1 MESAW
6 SMQAISQISKVE
18 RDATEIVLDV
28 EARRALREEKS
39 RPIAESFFEWL
50 ESLRDTML
58 PRSPLAKA
66 VGYALNQREALLSF
80 LKDGRLK
87 LDNNRAERSLR
98 QVAVGR
104 KNWLFA
110 GSAKGARRAAVLYT
124 LVVSCKE
131 LGINPFD

>member
-1 MESAW
+1 MAGVATRHHASA
-6 SMQAISQISKVE
+6 E
-18 RDATEIVLDV
+18 P
-28 EARRALREEKS
+28 AREGR
-39 RPIAESFFEWL
+39 
-50 ESLRDTML
+50 
-58 PRSPLAKA
+58 
-66 VGYALNQREALLSF
+66 GYALNQRKALLSF

-131 LGINPFD
+131 LGINPFDYLRDVIGKAASPDFPASRIDELTPTGWARSR